1 MMDEKPLPAKRLEH
15 AQTKLQDALSAI
27 RLAQEE
33 LALFDSQMLGSDEH
47 RRLVVASS
55 AAQPIETADDIQSHR
70 VQSAELADL
79 AKEVAKA
86 ARSVSGKGKY
96 LAEALG
102 SVYQKELLD
111 GDRAKEAKKDKQATI
126 KWNDASVG

>member
-15 AQTKLQDALSAI
+15 AQTKLQDARAAI

-55 AAQPIETADDIQSHR
+55 AAQPIETADDI
-70 VQSAELADL
+70 
-79 AKEVAKA
+79 
-86 ARSVSGKGKY
+86 
-96 LAEALG
+96 
-102 SVYQKELLD
+102 
-111 GDRAKEAKKDKQATI
+111 RAIACSRRNLQTWPKR
-126 KWNDASVG
+126 

>member
-15 AQTKLQDALSAI
+15 AQTKLQDARAAI

-111 GDRAKEAKKDKQATI
+111 GDRAKEAKKAK
-126 KWNDASVG
+126 